1 MALSEN
7 KQPKKRQKRV
17 KVITKDGVEILLT
30 PGQKEYADKKMA
42 EPDRSLRSIAREVY
56 PNAKDTTAGQIV
68 QQHEKNRN
76 IQLYTDDQ
84 IKQAVSTV
92 QEIMVD
98 KTVKARDRL
107 TASFDI
113 LDRSLGKAIQ
123 RTEVAS
129 TSLTIGIDLSGLAE
143 ASDDDDMS
151 TTSS

>member
-1 MALSEN
+1 MAT
-7 KQPKKRQKRV
+7 KGKRFKRV
-17 KVITKDGVEILLT
+17 KVITKDGREILLT

-42 EPDRSLRSIAREVY
+42 EPQRSLASIAREVY
-56 PNAKDTTAGQIV
+56 PNAQANTVSQIV
-68 QQHEKNRN
+68 NQHEKNQN
-76 IQLYTDDQ
+76 ISAYSNDQ
-84 IKQAVSTV
+84 VKEAVSTV
-92 QEIMVD
+92 QEIMQD
-98 KTVKARDRL
+98 KKVKARDRL

-113 LDRSLGKAIQ
+113 LDRSLGKAVQ